1 MSQIPE
7 HEHPDADQ
15 DFVNMGTSCC
25 LGSGNAGLTRAPGLQ
40 NWHAL
45 RSEWKRKPDDFD
57 PSKVER
63 TSPADID
70 METMSKHLLASN
82 RPYRVPLELF
92 IKALVQTWEE

>member
-7 HEHPDADQ
+7 HEHPDADH
-15 DFVNMGTSCC
+15 DFVNMG
-25 LGSGNAGLTRAPGLQ
+25 LM

-45 RSEWKRKPDDFD
+45 RSEWKRKPEDFD

-63 TSPADID
+63 TNSADID
-70 METMSKHLLASN
+70 METMCKHLMTSN

-92 IKALVQTWEE
+92 IKALAQTWEE